1 MHTRVAILIALLAAC
16 ATSGDL
22 PAAQQPTQPDAIV
35 VGAGLAGL
43 SAAVEMGR
51 AGLNVLVLDTNSVA
65 GGHAVLAGGVAIV
78 GTPLQEKNGVKDSPD
93 AAYKDWMQWTV
104 DADPRWTR
112 FYVENSR
119 AMIYDW
125 VTAMGVE
132 FVRVGGGQANS
143 VPRIHFTKGRSI
155 HLVMPIFKTAL
166 AMPNVSFV
174 WNAKAERLVVENG
187 RVQGVAVRHLRTG
200 RTEIL
205 RASHTVLA
213 TGGFE
218 SDLER
223 VLANWTPNL
232 PRPDR
237 LLIGSAI
244 SATGSGHDMA
254 VEAGAALSRI
264 DRHYIYIDGL
274 ADPRDSQRIH
284 ALTGGNSRA
293 IWVNAQGRR
302 FTNENGFD
310 KTILVDLLKQEPSSY
325 WAVFDEAA
333 RENFG
338 VRGAAWVQTPM
349 DAHPILDN
357 PDAAHKADTLEALAA
372 KAKLPAVALR
382 DTIARFNGMVERG
395 EDTEFGRFRGGQKPP
410 GTIGKP
416 PFYAVQFFPMTRKN
430 MGGVAIDLQARVLN
444 RAGQPVPG
452 LFASGEITGS
462 VGING
467 SHGMDGAFL
476 GPAILTGRLAGRT
489 IAELRR
495 VTSSRDFSP
504 APARGV
510 LSDAVSS
517 APLPSRTAADLQPL
531 LAKPRDGFWHFE
543 VSHKTVVERKY
554 ECTLCHTAQ
563 LPFAPV
569 TTTTQRDA
577 QTQVCVNCHDR

>member
-51 AGLNVLVLDTNSVA
+51 AGLNVLVLDMNSVA

-104 DADPRWTR
+104 DADPQWTR

-155 HLVMPIFKTAL
+155 HLVMPIFRTAL

-187 RVQGVAVRHLRTG
+187 RVQGVTVRHLRTG
-200 RTEIL
+200 RTETL
-205 RASHTVLA
+205 RAPHTLLA

-223 VLANWTPNL
+223 VLANWTPSL

-357 PDAAHKADTLEALAA
+357 PDAAHKADTLDALAA
-372 KAKLPAVALR
+372 KAKLPAAQLR
-382 DTIARFNGMVERG
+382 ETIARFNGMIEKGV
-395 EDTEFGRFRGGQKPP
+395 DTDFGRFRGGQKPP
-410 GTIGKP
+410 TMIAKP

-495 VTSSRDFSP
+495 VTSSRDLSP
-504 APARGV
+504 AAARGV

-563 LPFAPV
+563 LPFAPI